1 MRASP
6 ERVWKFRQSG
16 RGMLFAV
23 HSVSSCVVILV
34 SHLFMI
40 AIRFRK
46 KTIKADIL
54 WVMFTFSWS
63 RPLFFLTNMFYDRN
77 TETVLVN
84 GLL

>member
-1 MRASP
+1 
-6 ERVWKFRQSG
+6 G

-23 HSVSSCVVILV
+23 HSVSSCLVILV
-34 SHLFMI
+34 SHLSMI

-54 WVMFTFSWS
+54 RAMFTFSWI

-77 TETVLVN
+77 IETVLVN
-84 GLL
+84 RFL